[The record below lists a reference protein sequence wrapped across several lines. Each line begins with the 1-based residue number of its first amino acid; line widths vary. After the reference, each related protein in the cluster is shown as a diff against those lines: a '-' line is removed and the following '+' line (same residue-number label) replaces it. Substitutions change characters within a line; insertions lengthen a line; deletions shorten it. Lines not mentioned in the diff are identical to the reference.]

1 MECDDEV
8 IEKIEHI
15 DRYKDSGDVYTRDDV
30 IAISKM
36 YELFKAQRLKIATL
50 ENDIDFIKKSISEI
64 LNKI

>member
-1 MECDDEV
+1 MECDDKYY
-8 IEKIEHI
+8 IE
-15 DRYKDSGDVYTRDDV
+15 YTPNSGDVYTRDDV
-30 IAISKM
+30 IAIGKM

>member
-1 MECDDEV
+1 MECDEEV

-30 IAISKM
+30 IAIGKM